1 MAEQKTNIDY
11 IYNDDA
17 LRALK
22 KMESGSVNCIVTS
35 PPYYA
40 LRTYMKD
47 AVRLKENAP
56 KWVVE
61 ELEIRGIRPIND

>member
-22 KMESGSVNCIVTS
+22 TMQSGSVNCIVTS
-35 PPYYA
+35 PPPTM
-40 LRTYMKD
+40 R
-47 AVRLKENAP
+47 
-56 KWVVE
+56 
-61 ELEIRGIRPIND
+61 